1 MGKVYGTSTLITKK
15 LPFSMVV
22 LDHCRMMRS
31 QNTTGL
37 VQLPMYD
44 WIETRLAT
52 NALWSCIHD
61 ALKRQGIA
69 SPETLDR
76 DQAPEFG
83 WLSPQ
88 LLLSQ
93 TCGLPLIQE
102 LRGRVAVLGCFSWQ
116 GQPASGEYH
125 SVIIARDT
133 LAIEKL
139 SAPRGQRVAINHASS
154 YSGCLALKRWISLMA
169 KPAAVFSKVIT
180 TGSHRESV
188 RAVTTGLADIAAIDC
203 ISWALAKR
211 FDSTALSLK
220 VVART
225 DDRPGLPLITSMRS
239 SPSMLDG
246 LRVALHEAVTILDP
260 TSRDVLGITAFVVAH
275 KHDYDIIDHDWQ
287 KFGDTAL
294 VSDHPYDVV
303 DRG

>member
-76 DQAPEFG
+76 DQTPEFG

-93 TCGLPLIQE
+93 TCGLPLIRE

-133 LAIEKL
+133 LAIQKL

-154 YSGCLALKRWISLMA
+154 YSGCLALKRWVSLMA

-203 ISWALAKR
+203 ISWALARR
-211 FDSTALSLK
+211 FDSTAQSLK

-225 DDRPGLPLITSMRS
+225 DDRPSLPLITAMRS

-246 LRVALHEAVTILDP
+246 LRVALNEAITILDP

-275 KHDYDIIDHDWQ
+275 EHDYDIIDHDLQ
-287 KFGDTAL
+287 RFGDTAL
-294 VSDHPYDVV
+294 VSNHSYDVV
-303 DRG
+303 DLR